1 LPRGFLGGQ
10 FFGQGTPFRLG
21 FQAAEFLQCHQRV
34 LGHGAKGKASRAAFQ
49 APKGA
54 IRRDALLQA

>member
-1 LPRGFLGGQ
+1 
-10 FFGQGTPFRLG
+10 
-21 FQAAEFLQCHQRV
+21 LQCHQRV
-34 LGHGAKGKASRAAFQ
+34 LGHGAKGKALRAAFQ